1 MRNQKRQIGSIQTGN
16 FMRQRTL
23 LQEIT
28 AFCHL
33 LKQMDINVTTTNQIS
48 FCRSLEII
56 NIAHRDEFYHTAR
69 TNLIA
74 NESDRE
80 TFDLAFG
87 LFWKFPRPTPHP
99 LERDEDDTGAPSAD
113 ESSLQ
118 ELTDMVQDDGGD
130 FTVNEWLELNS
141 EENDEQEAGD
151 TIAYS
156 PDDVLTQKDFSKL
169 SPEEIEKARE
179 AIAKFAALLATK
191 LSRRKELAVKGKT
204 IDFRRSWRKNI
215 AYGGEPLTLVHK
227 RRKIK
232 KNKILLLC
240 DVSGSMDCYSKFLI
254 QFIYGM
260 QQEINEIEVAV
271 FSTRLTNITGLLR
284 RKGVEEGLR
293 EMAEVVPDWSGG
305 TKIGESIIGFYR
317 EFARSFTANRSIVI
331 LISDGWDQGDADVLQ
346 RSMEMLSRHAYKLIW
361 LNPLLGSSGYQPV
374 CRGIRTALPYVDYFL
389 PAHNLESL
397 VKLTRVLV
405 PIWSR

>member
-1 MRNQKRQIGSIQTGN
+1 MRH
-16 FMRQRTL
+16 RTL
-23 LQEIT
+23 PQEIT

-33 LKQMDINVTTTNQIS
+33 LKQMDVNVTTTNQIS
-48 FCRSLEII
+48 FCRSLEFID
-56 NIAHRDEFYHTAR
+56 IAQRDEFYHTAR

-80 TFDLAFG
+80 TFDLAFDI
-87 LFWKFPRPTPHP
+87 FWKYPRPTPQP
-99 LERDEDDTGAPSAD
+99 LELDDNDDAPSDD
-113 ESSLQ
+113 ESALQ
-118 ELTDMVQDDGGD
+118 ELADIVQDDGGD
-130 FTVNEWLELNS
+130 FSVNEWLELNS
-141 EENDEQEAGD
+141 EENEEQETGD

-169 SPEEIEKARE
+169 SSEEIEKARE
-179 AIAKFAALLATK
+179 VIAKFAALLATK

-227 RRKIK
+227 RHKIK

-260 QQEINEIEVAV
+260 QQEIKEIEVAV

-284 RKGVEEGLR
+284 RKGVEEALR
-293 EMAEVVPDWSGG
+293 DMAEVVPDWSGG
-305 TKIGESIIGFYR
+305 TKIGESIVGFYR

-331 LISDGWDQGDADVLQ
+331 LISDGWDQGDAEVLQ
-346 RSMEMLSRHAYKLIW
+346 QSMEMLNRHAYKLIW
-361 LNPLLGSSGYQPV
+361 LNPLLGSNGYQPV

-397 VKLTRVLV
+397 AKLTKVLI

>member
-1 MRNQKRQIGSIQTGN
+1 
-16 FMRQRTL
+16 MRQQTL
-23 LQEIT
+23 SQEIT
-28 AFCHL
+28 TFCRL

-48 FCRSLEII
+48 FCRSLELI
-56 NIAHRDEFYHTAR
+56 NIAQRDEFYHTAR

-80 TFDLAFG
+80 TFDLAFD
-87 LFWKFPRPTPHP
+87 LFWKYPRPAPNP

-118 ELTDMVQDDGGD
+118 ELTDIVKDDGGD

-260 QQEINEIEVAV
+260 QQEIKEIEVAV

-317 EFARSFTANRSIVI
+317 EFARSFTADRSIVI

-346 RSMEMLSRHAYKLIW
+346 RSMEMLNRHAYKLIW

-397 VKLTRVLV
+397 VKLTKVLI

>member
-1 MRNQKRQIGSIQTGN
+1 MINQRKRIDSLRKGN
-16 FMRQRTL
+16 SMRQRTL
-23 LQEIT
+23 SREIT

-48 FCRSLEII
+48 FCRSLELID
-56 NIAHRDEFYHTAR
+56 IAQRDEFYHTAR

-80 TFDLAFG
+80 TFDLAFN
-87 LFWKFPRPTPHP
+87 LFWKYPRPTPQP
-99 LERDEDDTGAPSAD
+99 LGIDDNDDALSTD

-118 ELTDMVQDDGGD
+118 ELADMVQDDGGD
-130 FTVNEWLELNS
+130 FSVNEWSELNS
-141 EENDEQEAGD
+141 AENEEQEAGD

-179 AIAKFAALLATK
+179 AIEKFAALLATK

-215 AYGGEPLTLVHK
+215 AYGGELLTLVHK
-227 RRKIK
+227 RSKIK

-260 QQEINEIEVAV
+260 QQEIKEIEVAV

-346 RSMEMLSRHAYKLIW
+346 QSMEMLNRHAYKLIW

-397 VKLTRVLV
+397 VKLTKVLV
-405 PIWSR
+405 PIWSH